1 MSALTPPA
9 TAALTAGRPAHLVTI
24 NPDGS
29 PQVSVV
35 WVGVEDDEIVCAH
48 LGHGRKL
55 ANIERDPRV
64 VVSMEAEGH
73 NDIGLSQYL
82 VVRGRARL
90 TEGGAPELLQRLA
103 EVYLG
108 PGVRFPPFDNPPP
121 GHVIRI
127 TAERLAGVGP
137 WAPTG

>member
-1 MSALTPPA
+1 MSVLTPLA
-9 TAALTAGRPAHLVTI
+9 RAALTAGRPAHLVTI

-35 WVGVEDDEIVCAH
+35 WVGVEDDEIVSGH

-64 VVSMEAEGH
+64 VVSMEAEGR

-108 PGVRFPPFDNPPP
+108 PGVRFPPFDDPPA